1 MDMENPHYDATESRM
16 NETNDDSK
24 NHSNNNDDDDDEL
37 LSMFMKQTL
46 QLSDVMVHPLVLLSV
61 ADHYHRVARGTRKR
75 VIGILLGQSLPGGTI
90 DITNSFAVPFEE
102 DSKNPVRIVI
112 DCLVC
117 VCVAYVGWCAECRN
131 SIYSDR

>member
-102 DSKNPVRIVI
+102 DSKNPVRI
-112 DCLVC
+112 
-117 VCVAYVGWCAECRN
+117 Y
-131 SIYSDR
+131 

>member
-112 DCLVC
+112 VWC
-117 VCVAYVGWCAECRN
+117 VCVGGICWMVCGM
-131 SIYSDR
+131 S

>member
-16 NETNDDSK
+16 NETNDDNN
-24 NHSNNNDDDDDEL
+24 NHNTNDDDDDEL
-37 LSMFMKQTL
+37 VSMFMKQTL

-102 DSKNPVRIVI
+102 DSKNPVRILGMFG
-112 DCLVC
+112 CVC
-117 VCVAYVGWCAECRN
+117 VCGICWMVCGM
-131 SIYSDR
+131 S